1 MAITG
6 LEHRV
11 INTVGNEGWIRDS
24 GLPLHQVVQLVFLF
38 SYFVGCDC
46 FNLVYNEACRLMML
60 VVWSKGIVAAWACR
74 QQPRRSTSGDKGHWV
89 DNSRGLVIVC
99 FEKLVYAASL
109 SSMMKR
115 RPVLN

>member
-38 SYFVGCDC
+38 SYFVECD
-46 FNLVYNEACRLMML
+46 
-60 VVWSKGIVAAWACR
+60 
-74 QQPRRSTSGDKGHWV
+74 
-89 DNSRGLVIVC
+89 
-99 FEKLVYAASL
+99 
-109 SSMMKR
+109 
-115 RPVLN
+115 